1 VIWTFA
7 SADASR
13 AERARHQFVNAMRL
27 IGGDQD
33 YSTAELIFG
42 ELIGNVVRHAP
53 GEIFV
58 RLDWTAAHPVLTVLD
73 TGTGFEYAPHLPGD
87 LLAEGG
93 RGLYIVSALARN
105 VDITRN
111 SRGTNASVE
120 LPYTRRPDRP
130 VF

>member
-1 VIWTFA
+1 MIWTFA
-7 SADASR
+7 SADAGR

-58 RLDWTAAHPVLTVLD
+58 RLDWTAEHPILTVID
-73 TGTGFEYAPHLPGD
+73 TGDGFEYDPHLPRD
-87 LLAEGG
+87 VMAEGG
-93 RGLYIVSALARN
+93 RGLYIVSALAKR
-105 VDITRN
+105 VDISPHN
-111 SRGTNASVE
+111 RGTSATVV
-120 LPYTRRPDRP
+120 LPHTRRPDRP